1 MTITKYLFSLA
12 ALAVLVGGFGS
23 VASANHSW
31 DGPYGTYHWA
41 RTTPIFS
48 LQLGDN
54 VSSTWDNYLTTASN
68 DWSISDILDT
78 QVVAGKGGKNCKT
91 TLGRAEICNAKY
103 GRNGWLGI
111 AQIWASREHI
121 VQGLVKMND
130 TYFNSAT
137 YNKPEWRAM
146 VVCQEIGHIFGLDHQ
161 DEAFANANMG
171 TCMDY
176 TNDPA
181 RDDLLGDNQHPNAHD
196 YEELGIIYAHL
207 DTTTTI
213 INQSEDTTDGGNGPR
228 NRGGQ
233 AAVSVGELGDDPT
246 NWGREIRRSTDGR
259 SSLFERDFGG
269 EEKVITHVFWAEPR
283 EPAGLTFDIL
293 GNNPVLQNLGI
304 GALFPF

>member
-23 VASANHSW
+23 VASASHSW

-41 RTTPIFS
+41 RTTPTFS

-54 VSSTWDNYLTTASN
+54 VSSTWDNYLVDASS
-68 DWSISDILDT
+68 DWSLSDILDT
-78 QVVAGKGGKNCKT
+78 QVVAGKGGKNCKA
-91 TLGRAEICNAKY
+91 TLGRAEVCNAKY

-121 VQGLVKMND
+121 TQGLVKMND
-130 TYFNSAT
+130 SYFNTST
-137 YNKPEWRAM
+137 YNKPAWRAM

-161 DEAFANANMG
+161 DEAFDNANMG

-196 YEELGIIYAHL
+196 YEELVSIYAHL

-213 INQSEDTTDGGNGPR
+213 INQSEDTTGGGNGR
-228 NRGGQ
+228 RDRSGQ
-233 AAVSVGELGDDPT
+233 AAVFVGELGDDPT
-246 NWGREIRRSTDGR
+246 TWGREIRRSADGR
-259 SSLFERDFGG
+259 SSLFERDFGDG
-269 EEKVITHVFWAEPR
+269 EKVMTHVFWAEPLGQ
-283 EPAGLTFDIL
+283 AGLASDIL
-293 GNNPVLQNLGI
+293 HSNPVLQNLGV

>member
-41 RTTPIFS
+41 RTTPTFS

-111 AQIWASREHI
+111 AQI
-121 VQGLVKMND
+121 
-130 TYFNSAT
+130 
-137 YNKPEWRAM
+137 
-146 VVCQEIGHIFGLDHQ
+146 
-161 DEAFANANMG
+161 
-171 TCMDY
+171 
-176 TNDPA
+176 
-181 RDDLLGDNQHPNAHD
+181 
-196 YEELGIIYAHL
+196 
-207 DTTTTI
+207 
-213 INQSEDTTDGGNGPR
+213 
-228 NRGGQ
+228 
-233 AAVSVGELGDDPT
+233 
-246 NWGREIRRSTDGR
+246 
-259 SSLFERDFGG
+259 
-269 EEKVITHVFWAEPR
+269 
-283 EPAGLTFDIL
+283 
-293 GNNPVLQNLGI
+293 
-304 GALFPF
+304 